1 MMQAFEHQRAR
12 PAPQSE
18 PHDLASAQAMPEWHW
33 ECCNASHQS
42 RAWGPAPALM
52 GLGIAWFLGGQL
64 ESDDACWVAAERDA
78 LQALLASQQRFS
90 GFSFSR
96 VDTDGKCRRFSLRGE
111 PVFDRE
117 GRCTGH
123 RGMGVETTEARPLN
137 GSAVHP
143 SLVPPSPQSAAL

>member
-1 MMQAFEHQRAR
+1 MMQAFDQRAR
-12 PAPQSE
+12 LAPQSE
-18 PHDLASAQAMPEWHW
+18 PQDQANNPALPEWYW

-42 RAWGPAPALM
+42 RAWGPATALM
-52 GLGIAWFLGGQL
+52 GLGMAWFLGGQL

-96 VDTDGKCRRFSLRGE
+96 VDTDGTSRRFSLRGE

-123 RGMGVETTEARPLN
+123 RGMGVETTDAGRLN
-137 GSAVHP
+137 GSAAHA
-143 SLVPPSPQSAAL
+143 SLVPPSQRSAAL